1 MILDNLKQN
10 EHTFKQLSK
19 QAKFVY
25 CFLEAHCG
33 TVDFIQADES
43 DIANGI
49 GLERKTGLKLFGNVI
64 IPAMK
69 ARK

>member
-1 MILDNLKQN
+1 
-10 EHTFKQLSK
+10 
-19 QAKFVY
+19 
-25 CFLEAHCG
+25 
-33 TVDFIQADES
+33 VDFIQADES

-49 GLERKTGLKLFGNVI
+49 RLERKTGLKLFGNVI